1 MTNTE
6 AVIELIGSWHSTK
19 CWAESLICK
28 HLDIETASDI
38 LGQEYRGKKQ
48 LSDTSWYYRT
58 HGVGVDISKKGNK
71 GGIDFDF
78 DKGFPDSYRLRGFMI
93 KQFNDGK
100 LIKKYYRELLQD
112 EKVWLDAYD
121 VAVRDT

>member
-6 AVIELIGSWHSTK
+6 AVIELIGSWHATK
-19 CWAESLICK
+19 RWAESLICK

-48 LSDTSWYYRT
+48 LGDTNWYYRT

-78 DKGFPDSYRLRGFMI
+78 NKDFPDSYRLRGFMI

-100 LIKKYYRELLQD
+100 LIKKHYRELLQD
-112 EKVWLDAYD
+112 EKVWLDVYS
-121 VAVRDT
+121 VATGQT